1 MAVNKKLPL
10 ETVLS
15 RVMPGQNIRAYIYE
29 PYSTWIIDKAEFQ
42 WPHYDAEW
50 WKKYRKGDVTGL
62 NIMDDYSL
70 EVKADAPEGG
80 KK

>member
-1 MAVNKKLPL
+1 MAANKKLPL

-15 RVMPGQNIRAYIYE
+15 RVMPGQCIRAYIFA
-29 PYSTWIIDKAEFQ
+29 PRSTHSIDKAEFQ

-62 NIMDDYSL
+62 KIMDDYSL
-70 EVKADAPEGG
+70 EVTADAPEGG
-80 KK
+80 RK